1 MLEAHSASTHHF
13 GFKWW
18 LDLSVGQALPVDAS
32 EEGLLSDVSLT
43 LQATAETLWGVLGH
57 QLVTNGGRKRRDG
70 GSLRE
75 EGKNR
80 TAGGLWKDLKNV
92 NIEMAYFES
101 LLPSATLCRARLTLN
116 QLIYSYKQS
125 RHLFIAAFFFLNQQP
140 LLISTVNHLLQ
151 MKCEENNK
159 RGQDSLSRQRLWD
172 DERYL

>member
-1 MLEAHSASTHHF
+1 MVAGSLCWPGAPSRCVWRRPALWCLSHPPGHSR
-13 GFKWW
+13 
-18 LDLSVGQALPVDAS
+18 DALRGAWSSAGD
-32 EEGLLSDVSLT
+32 
-43 LQATAETLWGVLGH
+43 
-57 QLVTNGGRKRRDG
+57 KRRKKKKRWRQ
-70 GSLRE
+70 L
-75 EGKNR
+75 EGKKVKIGQQEDCER
-80 TAGGLWKDLKNV
+80 IHKNV